1 MSNDKPILEFEEDSL
16 VGQVFCFADIP
27 DKWQDGDYAASLD
40 RYAVEEVL
48 IESADFVH
56 EDVFED
62 GGPGM
67 SGAYYK
73 VYAKDADRFR
83 TKLTRRMLKLIED
96 ME

>member
-16 VGQVFCFADIP
+16 VGEVFCFADIP
-27 DKWQDGDYAASLD
+27 DKWQDGDYAALLD
-40 RYAVEEVL
+40 RYAVEEALV
-48 IESADFVH
+48 ESADFVD
-56 EDVFED
+56 ENVFED

-73 VYAKDADRFR
+73 VYAKDVERFR
-83 TKLTRRMLKLIED
+83 TELTHRIIKLIEG